1 MAQNEQRD
9 AKNGKK
15 TRFSLR
21 EKDLFCTDS
30 ILLRGNHSVVLYGC
44 NRILFYGRD
53 RICFLMKGRAVSVVG
68 KNICCT
74 VFSPMGVTVEGSI
87 AGIYYCS
94 VNCEG
99 SCHLIQQKEEEI

>member
-1 MAQNEQRD
+1 MAKNEQRNL
-9 AKNGKK
+9 KNDKK
-15 TRFSLR
+15 KRFPWN

-74 VFSPMGVTVEGSI
+74 VFSPLGVTVEGSI

-94 VNCEG
+94 GNCEG